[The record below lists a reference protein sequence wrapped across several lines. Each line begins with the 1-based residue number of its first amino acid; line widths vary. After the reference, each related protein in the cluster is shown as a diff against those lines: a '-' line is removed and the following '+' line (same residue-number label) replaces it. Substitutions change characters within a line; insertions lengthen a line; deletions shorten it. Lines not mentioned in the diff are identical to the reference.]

1 MNTTTVLNLDYVAP
15 QRPYSGDELLYLRKQ
30 YYKMFHLGEV
40 YALHEECGHVYLT
53 KKNGKKETMIK
64 HHDISLSEDSSIGN
78 CSVCWKMSRTP
89 KKFADPAYDLV
100 KYYHENI
107 YPNLN
112 QNPTY
117 DEVMAE
123 KDYYTWLYNEFN
135 MRDRHKKHVVSNQ
148 TTDETDSTD

>member
-1 MNTTTVLNLDYVAP
+1 MIFTAGIFSSC
-15 QRPYSGDELLYLRKQ
+15 RQ
-30 YYKMFHLGEV
+30 Y
-40 YALHEECGHVYLT
+40 HEEQRVLVFS
-53 KKNGKKETMIK
+53 K
-64 HHDISLSEDSSIGN
+64 
-78 CSVCWKMSRTP
+78 V
-89 KKFADPAYDLV
+89 V